1 MFYIFVVSSLVY
13 LDFTPSSKLYS
24 TYYFLYNTFY
34 LQVAVKHRF
43 SKWNFFWH
51 TGPMKSERANALRN
65 LINVD
70 HERKWQARQKDQ
82 TNEHVTQK
90 CDDAAHTLSQSFHL
104 TLFFGYFWTTNVTT
118 VARVRSWVIII
129 ILMMKLIKKYE
140 KAQSYTDGTLFGV
153 TQWYKIEKKW
163 PKNEYFNNDIVCLF
177 LKNHLLLLIVFN
189 KIKILRN
196 NSFSQT
202 PRNN

>member
-1 MFYIFVVSSLVY
+1 MA
-13 LDFTPSSKLYS
+13 SKTERS
-24 TYYFLYNTFY
+24 N
-34 LQVAVKHRF
+34 
-43 SKWNFFWH
+43 
-51 TGPMKSERANALRN
+51 ERARYPKMRWRRTHTFSIFSSHSLFRI
-65 LINVD
+65 LLD
-70 HERKWQARQKDQ
+70 H
-82 TNEHVTQK
+82 
-90 CDDAAHTLSQSFHL
+90 
-104 TLFFGYFWTTNVTT
+104 NVTT

-129 ILMMKLIKKYE
+129 ILMMKLIKKYG

-163 PKNEYFNNDIVCLF
+163 SKNEYFNNDIVCLF
-177 LKNHLLLLIVFN
+177 LKNHWLLLFN